1 MSDHGT
7 DHGTFLTCTP
17 TTRSQRSR
25 ISGIY
30 AQNTDHGTDHADHA
44 PSDHALPPLFIG
56 GGA

>member
-44 PSDHALPPLFIG
+44 PSDHARPPLFIG
-56 GGA
+56 GV

>member
-7 DHGTFLTCTP
+7 DHGTFLPYTP

-25 ISGIY
+25 HAETY

-44 PSDHALPPLFIG
+44 LPPYL
-56 GGA
+56 